1 LIDGPR
7 VFFAGKSLSQT
18 GGHGDFRVPERIE
31 LCSCGYSGTLS
42 VVVDGEDEVRKAT
55 REELRQG
62 AHQIKI
68 HVSGG
73 VLSPNDPLWMPQFTQ
88 AEIRAA
94 VEEASTRRTYVMA
107 HAHTAEAARRC
118 VECGVRSIEHGTFI
132 DSPTAQLIA
141 ASQTFVV
148 PTLAVVDRL
157 QRFAK
162 TAGLAPTMISKLAEV
177 GRHGMEAFENCRTAG
192 VKLGFGTD
200 MLGAMHREQN
210 FEFTL
215 RREVAREFE
224 ILTSATSGNA
234 ALLQRS
240 GELGV
245 VAVGA
250 VADLIVLE
258 GNPLLDISIFERSE
272 ESIRLIM
279 KEGVIYKESLN

>member
-1 LIDGPR
+1 
-7 VFFAGKSLSQT
+7 
-18 GGHGDFRVPERIE
+18 
-31 LCSCGYSGTLS
+31 
-42 VVVDGEDEVRKAT
+42 
-55 REELRQG
+55 
-62 AHQIKI
+62 
-68 HVSGG
+68 
-73 VLSPNDPLWMPQFTQ
+73 MPQFTQ

-94 VEEASTRRTYVMA
+94 VEEAATRRTYVMA

-132 DSPTAQLIA
+132 DSATAQFIA

-148 PTLAVVDRL
+148 PTLAVVNRL
-157 QRFAK
+157 QRFGK
-162 TAGLAPTMISKLAEV
+162 TAGLAATMISKLAEV
-177 GRHGMEAFENCRTAG
+177 GRHGMEAFENCRKAG

-200 MLGAMHREQN
+200 MLGAMHRDQN
-210 FEFTL
+210 FEFTV

-234 ALLQRS
+234 ALLGKS

-245 VAVGA
+245 VAAGA

-258 GNPLLDISIFERSE
+258 GNPMLDISIFERSE